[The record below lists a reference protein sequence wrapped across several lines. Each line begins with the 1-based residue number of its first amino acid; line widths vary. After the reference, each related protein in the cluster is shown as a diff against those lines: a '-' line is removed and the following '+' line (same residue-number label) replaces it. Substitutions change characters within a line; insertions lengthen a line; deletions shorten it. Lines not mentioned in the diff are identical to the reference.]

1 MVPQEKFIESIGQKG
16 LLPQNKQYVHL
27 SQDIET
33 AYNVGARHDNKVIIL
48 KIDAKRAWDE
58 GILFYYGNK
67 NIWLADKISIE
78 YIEEYCTLNI
88 DDSRDNER

>member
-33 AYNVGARHDNKVIIL
+33 AYNVGDRHDNKVIIL
-48 KIDAKRAWDE
+48 KIVLNFGTLE
-58 GILFYYGNK
+58 NLCLFYSILIG
-67 NIWLADKISIE
+67 KI
-78 YIEEYCTLNI
+78 LKK
-88 DDSRDNER
+88 